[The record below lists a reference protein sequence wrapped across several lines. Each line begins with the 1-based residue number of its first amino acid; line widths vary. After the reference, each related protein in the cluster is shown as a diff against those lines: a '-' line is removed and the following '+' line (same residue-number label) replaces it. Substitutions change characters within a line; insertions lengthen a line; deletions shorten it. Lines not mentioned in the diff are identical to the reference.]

1 MRKLIA
7 LIAAAVATSAT
18 LPAFAETWTDPST
31 GIEWTYT
38 VTNNEAVIGRLY
50 KKAAI
55 PVTTSGDRHSVRAK
69 SLWTQTSRPA

>member
-1 MRKLIA
+1 MKKLLA
-7 LIAAAVATSAT
+7 TIAAATGIAAS
-18 LPAFAETWTDPST
+18 AFAATWTDPST